1 LDSNKT
7 PIIEQRA
14 PADTG
19 ATILS
24 PSHGL
29 PFVTVDKGVLDH
41 SLDGLST
48 PNDLPRGQSTKGP
61 ALRRPLDPPNYFL
74 RSDQVHASSQATD
87 GRSKKSTLDISLI
100 AVPEWVNPILPTA
113 PLKRHRPAFPSFE

>member
-1 LDSNKT
+1 MHFDRVFTVFLTMPVEMTSIMLLKT
-7 PIIEQRA
+7 LYSLRA
-14 PADTG
+14 VV
-19 ATILS
+19 
-24 PSHGL
+24 
-29 PFVTVDKGVLDH
+29 FF
-41 SLDGLST
+41 
-48 PNDLPRGQSTKGP
+48 RG
-61 ALRRPLDPPNYFL
+61 DYFL